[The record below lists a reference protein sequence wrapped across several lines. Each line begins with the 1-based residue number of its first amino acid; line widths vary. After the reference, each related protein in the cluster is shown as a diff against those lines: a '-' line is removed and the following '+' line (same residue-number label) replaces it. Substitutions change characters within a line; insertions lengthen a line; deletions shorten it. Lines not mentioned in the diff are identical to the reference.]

1 MSLMKYLFFII
12 ISIFS
17 IGCDLGGEAVI
28 LEERVTESPAQL
40 GSFTIRNNEMR
51 ELIMAEAEKKSV
63 EIWINE
69 NGSIG
74 YYLADG
80 DEIDDIVTYAFAV
93 FWVNN

>member
-1 MSLMKYLFFII
+1 MKYLFFII

-17 IGCDLGGEAVI
+17 ISCDFGGDAVI
-28 LEERVTESPAQL
+28 LAERVTESPTQL

-51 ELIMAEAEKKSV
+51 ELIIAEAEEKSV

-80 DEIDDIVTYAFAV
+80 DEIDDIVTYAYAV

>member
-1 MSLMKYLFFII
+1 MKYLLFII

-17 IGCDLGGEAVI
+17 SGCDFGGGVVV
-28 LEERVTESPAQL
+28 LEEPIAESTTRVD
-40 GSFTIRNNEMR
+40 SFNIRNKEMR
-51 ELIMAEAEKKSV
+51 ELILAEAEKKNV
-63 EIWINE
+63 EVWTNE

-80 DEIDDIVTYAFAV
+80 DKVDDIVTYAFAV

>member
-1 MSLMKYLFFII
+1 MSLMKILFFII

-51 ELIMAEAEKKSV
+51 ELIMA
-63 EIWINE
+63 
-69 NGSIG
+69 
-74 YYLADG
+74 
-80 DEIDDIVTYAFAV
+80 
-93 FWVNN
+93 